1 MLILGAIMAI
11 SSAVLVPIFGARISK
26 QTIVIATAIVIGACA
41 LLFAATGSVIVTY
54 LAIVPLAIAF
64 AIGYPTLLS
73 IFSASVD
80 ATEQGWVMGVS
91 VALFTSGAGIT
102 SFVGGE
108 LMGVDIHYP
117 FYIAIASAAL
127 AIVLVGVLWQLPGIR
142 QIVGIQ
148 SSPAE

>member
-1 MLILGAIMAI
+1 
-11 SSAVLVPIFGARISK
+11 V
-26 QTIVIATAIVIGACA
+26 
-41 LLFAATGSVIVTY
+41 LFASTGSLIITY

-108 LMGVDIHYP
+108 LMGVNIHYP
-117 FYIAIASAAL
+117 FYIALASAAL
-127 AIVLVGVLWQLPGIR
+127 AIALLAVLWRVPGVQ
-142 QIVGIQ
+142 QIVGMQ